1 MCNTAAQGTHA
12 LMQQPHIVSMCNTE
26 TRRPYPRATATHS
39 QLHLLG
45 RTAHDLVQLEGVCR
59 VLLSETALLHP
70 SPAHMT
76 MYWKGYHMKNGITGY
91 ARYLHMC
98 ESARLCTLV
107 FYHGT

>member
-26 TRRPYPRATATHS
+26 TRHPYPHATATRS

-45 RTAHDLVQLEGVCR
+45 RTAHDLVQLEGVCHA
-59 VLLSETALLHP
+59 LLSETALLRL
-70 SPAHMT
+70 SPAHVT
-76 MYWKGYHMKNGITGY
+76 MYWKGHTTGD

-98 ESARLCTLV
+98 ESARLYTLV
-107 FYHGT
+107 VHHGT